1 MKRKTRL
8 NIFCMLTIVVWTAF
22 PLAASGEMPDGIAE
36 TGGGSGTVYGIILMA
51 VAGIALIVLA
61 VMAIQKRKK

>member
-8 NIFCMLTIVVWTAF
+8 NIFCMLTFVVWTAF
-22 PLAASGEMPDGIAE
+22 PSAASGEMPDGIAE

>member
-22 PLAASGEMPDGIAE
+22 PSAASGEMPYGIAE

>member
-1 MKRKTRL
+1 
-8 NIFCMLTIVVWTAF
+8 MLTIVVWTAF

-61 VMAIQKRKK
+61 VMAIQKRKNNWI